1 MASTTSSTLS
11 STPEEQNNFYS
22 LEDGHCAPAT
32 RTNTAKEEEM
42 EARSNVTDVL
52 HTANEEE
59 MNKFSHAKDNISQ
72 GASFQ
77 NIIGS
82 NLSFDNN
89 DSAQNEEEMHH
100 PHPIQIMS
108 LKRENLEL
116 ERENLELERENL
128 ILNEKLLQSITNKN
142 NCDKIPVAVI
152 SILGPQRSG
161 KSFLLNF
168 ILQYFQQQQLEPP
181 LDDNIKL
188 TPSWM
193 KDLSP
198 ESGFHFAAGLEPDT
212 KGIFLWSEPII
223 TKDKDGNKVALL
235 IMDAQGLYDKNT
247 SSVGNKL
254 LCSVVSLLS
263 SIVILNIKGHIDEKY
278 LESFGQMLDFAR
290 EIMPK
295 EDMNP
300 FQEMIFTIRD
310 FQLEDDMVGW
320 EGGKEVLEN
329 FLLES
334 DEQME
339 ENVDNRTK
347 FMQCYPHAG
356 CFLFPYPGENVT
368 SHLYTGSI
376 ESIKQDF
383 RERVSEF
390 VLKLPH
396 LLQARRI
403 SSKKGSLTGSE
414 WYNLCKTL
422 CTEFHSKSN
431 MTAAQIKE
439 CIMKTELHSIMNDL
453 VNNYHVDTQSLEAK
467 LRSEDKKDNIP
478 ADEYLLKLQRI
489 HADTA
494 LGVRKLFQKVMVE
507 YNDIKEIEFK
517 PYHGSPVSVLSQV
530 LDQITTSSLDQMAT
544 EMKSRNEIEKLEKQ
558 RTFDEVNHIA
568 MLDHLQQ
575 LESLVEQ
582 QTSALKQSGRNST
595 VNQVGVAGPSNQRDE
610 HNQINSFPYNITQE
624 AVLGELQHAKA
635 FVLTHLRKWIP

>member
-11 STPEEQNNFYS
+11 STPEESNNFYP
-22 LEDGHCAPAT
+22 LENGHCAPAT
-32 RTNTAKEEEM
+32 RTSTAKEEEM
-42 EARSNVTDVL
+42 EAHSNVTDVL

-59 MNKFSHAKDNISQ
+59 MNKLSNGKDNVSQ

-82 NLSFDNN
+82 NLSLDNN
-89 DSAQNEEEMHH
+89 NGGQNEEEEMHH

-108 LKRENLEL
+108 LEREILEL
-116 ERENLELERENL
+116 EREKLERENL

-152 SILGPQRSG
+152 SIIGPQRSG

-290 EIMPK
+290 EIMSK
-295 EDMNP
+295 EDKNP

-329 FLLES
+329 FLFES

-368 SHLYTGSI
+368 SHFYRGSL
-376 ESIKQDF
+376 ESIKEDF

-396 LLQARRI
+396 LLQARII

-422 CTEFHSKSN
+422 CTEFHSKSK
-431 MTAAQIKE
+431 MTATQIKE
-439 CIMKTELHSIMNDL
+439 CILKTELQSIMNDL
-453 VNNYHVDTQSLEAK
+453 VNNYHVETQSLEAE
-467 LRSEDKKDNIP
+467 LRSKEKKDNIP
-478 ADEYLLKLQRI
+478 ADEYLLKLQGI
-489 HADTA
+489 HATTA
-494 LGVRKLFQKVMVE
+494 LKVRQLFQEVMEE
-507 YNDIKEIEFK
+507 YKDVKQIEFRLC
-517 PYHGSPVSVLSQV
+517 HGSPVSVLSQI
-530 LDQITTSSLDQMAT
+530 LDQMTTSSLDQMAP
-544 EMKSRNEIEKLEKQ
+544 EMKSRNEKEKLEKQ
-558 RTFDEVNHIA
+558 RTFDEFNQSV
-568 MLDHLQQ
+568 MLNHLQQ
-575 LESLVEQ
+575 LDSLVDQ
-582 QTSALKQSGRNST
+582 QMSALKQSNRNST
-595 VNQVGVAGPSNQRDE
+595 VNQVGVASSSNHRDE
-610 HNQINSFPYNITQE
+610 HNQTNSFPYNLSRD
-624 AVLGELQHAKA
+624 VLGALEQQKE
-635 FVLTHLRKWIP
+635 FVLTQFRKFFS